1 MQDLERLLK
10 EHGIETE
17 TTTTQQPSRKVS
29 IGLVKEQVSRDLGD
43 DGDDPRDLS
52 LDHLVSCSIQT
63 IFRGGMSRLTSRSSG
78 KMETST
84 YMGRL
89 RLSVIWANTLEAKQ
103 VGSTSTQY
111 PSLEAHPNLGIQDSF
126 HQSSN
131 CQRPNMINAWTA
143 SSGTTPAGVSLERP
157 HIQIIANDRYAI
169 ERLAIQT

>member
-17 TTTTQQPSRKVS
+17 STPTQRSSGKGS
-29 IGLVKEQVSRDLGD
+29 IGSVKEQVSRDLGD

-89 RLSVIWANTLEAKQ
+89 RLSVIWANTLVAKQ

-143 SSGTTPAGVSLERP
+143 SLGTTPAGVSLERP